1 MEKVRNNFSS
11 TLQNLSQTP
20 LKNMMSDKSLYAQ
33 EVSTGSRMKYIRSFL
48 FWFIIIIVLS
58 LYGFNIFKYLAQ
70 GTDIITALISPFTYV
85 IALLTGTT
93 VKTIIQNISQGGQTL
108 IAELTN
114 FFGALINFFSQ
125 FFSGSLKVAEKS
137 SVSAIDQLQSNITKD
152 KTNSVKSKKS
162 NQVVEEVAE
171 EAEDTE
177 EDDTNAKES
186 TLLKNERK
194 LAERS
199 REVSSEVKYSM
210 DKKEKTDPAPL
221 QTSSQEHGYCYI
233 GKNNN
238 IRNCAKVSSKNKCM
252 SGDIFPTMELC
263 INPNLRN

>member
-1 MEKVRNNFSS
+1 MEKVRNNLSY

-20 LKNMMSDKSLYAQ
+20 LKNMMGDNSLYNQ
-33 EVSTGSRMKYIRSFL
+33 DVSTGSRMKYIKSFL
-48 FWFIIIIVLS
+48 FWFVIIILLA

-108 IAELTN
+108 ITELSN

-137 SVSAIDQLQSNITKD
+137 SVSAIDQLQSNIVKD
-152 KTNSVKSKKS
+152 KTNSAESKKS
-162 NQVVEEVAE
+162 KQVVEEAVEAE
-171 EAEDTE
+171 EAE
-177 EDDTNAKES
+177 DTNAKES

-194 LAERS
+194 LAQRS
-199 REVSSEVKYSM
+199 REVSSEVKDSIN
-210 DKKEKTDPAPL
+210 KKEKTDPAPL
-221 QTSSQEHGYCYI
+221 QTSTQEHGYCYI

-238 IRNCAKVSSKNKCM
+238 VRNCAKVSSKNKCM
-252 SGDIFPTMELC
+252 SGDIFPTMDLC

>member
-1 MEKVRNNFSS
+1 MEKVRNNLSS
-11 TLQNLSQTP
+11 TLENLSQTP
-20 LKNMMSDKSLYAQ
+20 LKNMMSDKSLYTQ
-33 EVSTGSRMKYIRSFL
+33 DVSTGSRMKYIKSFV
-48 FWFIIIIVLS
+48 FWFVIIILLS

-70 GTDIITALISPFTYV
+70 GTDIITALISPFTYI
-85 IALLTGTT
+85 IALLTGNT
-93 VKTIIQNISQGGQTL
+93 VKTTIQNISQGGQTL
-108 IAELTN
+108 IAEFTN
-114 FFGALINFFSQ
+114 FFGAVINFFSQ

-137 SVSAIDQLQSNITKD
+137 SVSAIDQLQSNIVKD
-152 KTNSVKSKKS
+152 KTNSVESKKS
-162 NQVVEEVAE
+162 KQVPEEAE
-171 EAEDTE
+171 EA
-177 EDDTNAKES
+177 DDANAKES

-194 LAERS
+194 LAQRS
-199 REVSSEVKYSM
+199 REVSSEVKNSI
-210 DKKEKTDPAPL
+210 DKKEKTAPAPL

>member
-1 MEKVRNNFSS
+1 MEKVRNNLSYS
-11 TLQNLSQTP
+11 LQNLSQTP
-20 LKNMMSDKSLYAQ
+20 LKNMMSDNSLYNQ
-33 EVSTGSRMKYIRSFL
+33 DVSTGSRMKYIKSFL
-48 FWFIIIIVLS
+48 FWFVIIILLA

-108 IAELTN
+108 IAELSN

-125 FFSGSLKVAEKS
+125 FFSGSLKVAEKT
-137 SVSAIDQLQSNITKD
+137 SVSAIDQLQSNIIKD
-152 KTNSVKSKKS
+152 KTNSAESKKS
-162 NQVVEEVAE
+162 KQVVEEAE
-171 EAEDTE
+171 PEAEDT
-177 EDDTNAKES
+177 

-194 LAERS
+194 LAERN
-199 REVSSEVKYSM
+199 REVSSEVK
-210 DKKEKTDPAPL
+210 DTINKKEKTDPVPL
-221 QTSSQEHGYCYI
+221 QTSTLEHGYCYI

-238 IRNCAKVSSKNKCM
+238 VRNCAKVSSKNKCM
-252 SGDIFPTMELC
+252 SGDIFPTMDLC

>member
-1 MEKVRNNFSS
+1 MEKVRNNLSYS
-11 TLQNLSQTP
+11 LQNLSQTP
-20 LKNMMSDKSLYAQ
+20 LKNMMSDNSLYTQ
-33 EVSTGSRMKYIRSFL
+33 DVSTGSRMKYIKSFV
-48 FWFIIIIVLS
+48 FWFVIIILLA

-108 IAELTN
+108 ITELSN

-125 FFSGSLKVAEKS
+125 FFSGSLKVAEKT
-137 SVSAIDQLQSNITKD
+137 SVSAIDELQSNIVKD
-152 KTNSVKSKKS
+152 KTNSAESKKS
-162 NQVVEEVAE
+162 KQAVEEAVEAE
-171 EAEDTE
+171 ET
-177 EDDTNAKES
+177 

-194 LAERS
+194 LAERN
-199 REVSSEVKYSM
+199 REVSSEVK
-210 DKKEKTDPAPL
+210 DTINKKEKTDPAPL
-221 QTSSQEHGYCYI
+221 QTSTQEHGYCYI

-238 IRNCAKVSSKNKCM
+238 VRNCAKVSSKNKCM
-252 SGDIFPTMELC
+252 SGDIFPTMDLC

>member
-1 MEKVRNNFSS
+1 MEKVRNNLSS
-11 TLQNLSQTP
+11 TLENLSQTP
-20 LKNMMSDKSLYAQ
+20 LKNMMSDKSLYTQ
-33 EVSTGSRMKYIRSFL
+33 DVSTGSRMKYIKSFV
-48 FWFIIIIVLS
+48 FWFVIIILLS

-70 GTDIITALISPFTYV
+70 GTDIITALISPFTYI
-85 IALLTGTT
+85 IALLTGNT
-93 VKTIIQNISQGGQTL
+93 VKTTIQNISQGGQTL
-108 IAELTN
+108 IAEFTN

-137 SVSAIDQLQSNITKD
+137 SVSAIDQLQSNIVKD
-152 KTNSVKSKKS
+152 KTNSVESKKS
-162 NQVVEEVAE
+162 KHVPEEAE
-171 EAEDTE
+171 EA
-177 EDDTNAKES
+177 DDANAKES
-186 TLLKNERK
+186 TLLKTERR

-199 REVSSEVKYSM
+199 REVSSEVKNSI
-210 DKKEKTDPAPL
+210 DKKEKTDPVPL
-221 QTSSQEHGYCYI
+221 QTSTQEHGYCYI

>member
-1 MEKVRNNFSS
+1 MEKVRNNLSYS
-11 TLQNLSQTP
+11 LQNLSQTP
-20 LKNMMSDKSLYAQ
+20 LKNMMGDNSLYNQ
-33 EVSTGSRMKYIRSFL
+33 DVSTGSRMKYIKSFV
-48 FWFIIIIVLS
+48 FWFVIIILLA

-137 SVSAIDQLQSNITKD
+137 SVSAIDELQSNIVKD
-152 KTNSVKSKKS
+152 KTNSLESKKS
-162 NQVVEEVAE
+162 KQVVEETQE
-171 EAEDTE
+171 T
-177 EDDTNAKES
+177 DDADDANAKES
-186 TLLKNERK
+186 TLLKAERR

-199 REVSSEVKYSM
+199 REVSSEVKNSI

-221 QTSSQEHGYCYI
+221 QTSSQDHGYCYI

-238 IRNCAKVSSKNKCM
+238 VRNCAKVSSKNKCM

>member
-11 TLQNLSQTP
+11 TLENLSQTP
-20 LKNMMSDKSLYAQ
+20 LKNMMSDKSLYTQ
-33 EVSTGSRMKYIRSFL
+33 EVSTGSRMKYLKSFV
-48 FWFIIIIVLS
+48 FWFVIIILLS

-70 GTDIITALISPFTYV
+70 GTDIITALISPFTYI
-85 IALLTGTT
+85 IALLTGST
-93 VKTIIQNISQGGQTL
+93 VKTTIQNISQGGQTL
-108 IAELTN
+108 IAEFTN

-137 SVSAIDQLQSNITKD
+137 SVSAIDQLQSNIVKD
-152 KTNSVKSKKS
+152 KTNSVESKKS
-162 NQVVEEVAE
+162 KQVAE
-171 EAEDTE
+171 EE
-177 EDDTNAKES
+177 EEETDDANAKES
-186 TLLKNERK
+186 TLLKAERR

-199 REVSSEVKYSM
+199 REVSSEVKNSI
-210 DKKEKTDPAPL
+210 DKKEKTDPVPL
-221 QTSSQEHGYCYI
+221 QTSTQEHGYCYI

-238 IRNCAKVSSKNKCM
+238 VRNCAKVSSKNKCM

>member
-1 MEKVRNNFSS
+1 MEKVRNNLSYS
-11 TLQNLSQTP
+11 LQNLSQTP
-20 LKNMMSDKSLYAQ
+20 LKNMMSDNSLYNQ
-33 EVSTGSRMKYIRSFL
+33 DVSTGSRMKYIKSFL
-48 FWFIIIIVLS
+48 FWFVIIILLA

-108 IAELTN
+108 ITELSN

-125 FFSGSLKVAEKS
+125 FFSGSLKVAEKT
-137 SVSAIDQLQSNITKD
+137 SVSAIDQLQSNIVKD
-152 KTNSVKSKKS
+152 KTNSAESKKS
-162 NQVVEEVAE
+162 KQVVEEEVAE
-171 EAEDTE
+171 PEAEDT
-177 EDDTNAKES
+177 

-194 LAERS
+194 LAERN
-199 REVSSEVKYSM
+199 REVSSEVK
-210 DKKEKTDPAPL
+210 DTINKKEKTDPVPL
-221 QTSSQEHGYCYI
+221 QTSTQEHGYCYI

-238 IRNCAKVSSKNKCM
+238 VRNCAKVSSKNKCM
-252 SGDIFPTMELC
+252 SGDIFPTMDLC

>member
-1 MEKVRNNFSS
+1 V
-11 TLQNLSQTP
+11 
-20 LKNMMSDKSLYAQ
+20 
-33 EVSTGSRMKYIRSFL
+33 
-48 FWFIIIIVLS
+48 FWFVIIILLA

-108 IAELTN
+108 IAEFTN

-137 SVSAIDQLQSNITKD
+137 SVSAIDQLQSNIVKD
-152 KTNSVKSKKS
+152 KTNSAESKKS
-162 NQVVEEVAE
+162 KQVVKEAEPEAE
-171 EAEDTE
+171 ET
-177 EDDTNAKES
+177 

-194 LAERS
+194 LAERN
-199 REVSSEVKYSM
+199 REVSSEVK
-210 DKKEKTDPAPL
+210 DTINKKEKTDPAPL
-221 QTSSQEHGYCYI
+221 QTSTQEHGYCYI

-238 IRNCAKVSSKNKCM
+238 VRNCAKVSSKNKCM
-252 SGDIFPTMELC
+252 SGDIFPTMDLC

>member
-1 MEKVRNNFSS
+1 MEKVRNNLSS
-11 TLQNLSQTP
+11 TLENLSQTP
-20 LKNMMSDKSLYAQ
+20 LKNMMSDKSLYTQ
-33 EVSTGSRMKYIRSFL
+33 DVSTGSRMKYIKSFV
-48 FWFIIIIVLS
+48 FWFVIIILLS

-70 GTDIITALISPFTYV
+70 GTDIITALISPFTYI
-85 IALLTGTT
+85 IALLTGNT
-93 VKTIIQNISQGGQTL
+93 VKTTIQNISQGGQTL
-108 IAELTN
+108 IAEFTN

-137 SVSAIDQLQSNITKD
+137 SVSAIDQLQSNIIKD
-152 KTNSVKSKKS
+152 KTNSAESKKP
-162 NQVVEEVAE
+162 NQVQRNEEAE
-171 EAEDTE
+171 EAEDE
-177 EDDTNAKES
+177 YDTNAKES
-186 TLLKNERK
+186 TLLKTERR

-199 REVSSEVKYSM
+199 REVSSEVKNSI
-210 DKKEKTDPAPL
+210 DKKEKTAPAPL

>member
-1 MEKVRNNFSS
+1 MEKVRNNLSYS
-11 TLQNLSQTP
+11 LQNLSQTP
-20 LKNMMSDKSLYAQ
+20 LKNMMSDNSLYTQ
-33 EVSTGSRMKYIRSFL
+33 HVSTGSRMKYIKSFV
-48 FWFIIIIVLS
+48 FWFVIIIVLA

-93 VKTIIQNISQGGQTL
+93 LKTIIQNISQGGQTL
-108 IAELTN
+108 IAELSN

-125 FFSGSLKVAEKS
+125 FFSGSLKVAEKT
-137 SVSAIDQLQSNITKD
+137 SVSAIDELQSNIVKD
-152 KTNSVKSKKS
+152 KINSAESKKS
-162 NQVVEEVAE
+162 KQVVKEAEAVAVEDADAE
-171 EAEDTE
+171 ET
-177 EDDTNAKES
+177 

-199 REVSSEVKYSM
+199 REVSSEVK
-210 DKKEKTDPAPL
+210 DTINKKEKTDPVPL
-221 QTSSQEHGYCYI
+221 QTSTQDHGYCYI

-252 SGDIFPTMELC
+252 SGDIFPTMDLC

>member
-1 MEKVRNNFSS
+1 MEKVRNNLSYS
-11 TLQNLSQTP
+11 LQNLSQTP
-20 LKNMMSDKSLYAQ
+20 LKNMMSDNSLYNQ
-33 EVSTGSRMKYIRSFL
+33 DVSTGSRMKYIKSFL
-48 FWFIIIIVLS
+48 FWFVIIILLA

-108 IAELTN
+108 IAELSN

-125 FFSGSLKVAEKS
+125 FFSGSLKVAEKT
-137 SVSAIDQLQSNITKD
+137 SVSAIDQLQSNIVKD
-152 KTNSVKSKKS
+152 KTNSAESKRSK
-162 NQVVEEVAE
+162 QVQVEEVAE
-171 EAEDTE
+171 EAEAE
-177 EDDTNAKES
+177 ET

-194 LAERS
+194 LAERN
-199 REVSSEVKYSM
+199 REVSSEVK
-210 DKKEKTDPAPL
+210 DTINKKEKTDPAPL
-221 QTSSQEHGYCYI
+221 QTSTQEHGYCYI

-238 IRNCAKVSSKNKCM
+238 VRNCAKVSSKNKCM
-252 SGDIFPTMELC
+252 SGDIFPTMDLC

>member
-1 MEKVRNNFSS
+1 MEKVRNNLSYS
-11 TLQNLSQTP
+11 LQNLSQTP
-20 LKNMMSDKSLYAQ
+20 LKNMMGDNSLYNQ
-33 EVSTGSRMKYIRSFL
+33 DVSTGSRMKYIKSFV
-48 FWFIIIIVLS
+48 FWFVIIILLA

-108 IAELTN
+108 ITELSN

-137 SVSAIDQLQSNITKD
+137 SVSAIDQLQSNIVKD
-152 KTNSVKSKKS
+152 KTNSAESKKS
-162 NQVVEEVAE
+162 KQVVEEAVEAEAE
-171 EAEDTE
+171 EAEDTI
-177 EDDTNAKES
+177 
-186 TLLKNERK
+186 LLKNERK
-194 LAERS
+194 LAQRS
-199 REVSSEVKYSM
+199 REVSSEVKNSIN
-210 DKKEKTDPAPL
+210 KKEKTDPAPL
-221 QTSSQEHGYCYI
+221 QTSTQEHGYCYI

-238 IRNCAKVSSKNKCM
+238 VRNCAKVSSKNKCM
-252 SGDIFPTMELC
+252 SGDIFPTMDLC

>member
-1 MEKVRNNFSS
+1 MEKVRNNLSYS
-11 TLQNLSQTP
+11 LQNLSQTP
-20 LKNMMSDKSLYAQ
+20 LKNMMSDNSLYTQ
-33 EVSTGSRMKYIRSFL
+33 DVSTSSRMKYIKSFL
-48 FWFIIIIVLS
+48 FWFVIIILLA

-108 IAELTN
+108 IAELSN

-125 FFSGSLKVAEKS
+125 FFSGSLKVAEKT
-137 SVSAIDQLQSNITKD
+137 SVSAIDQLQSNIIKD
-152 KTNSVKSKKS
+152 KTNSAESKKS
-162 NQVVEEVAE
+162 KQVVEEEVAE
-171 EAEDTE
+171 PEPEAEDT
-177 EDDTNAKES
+177 

-194 LAERS
+194 LAQRN
-199 REVSSEVKYSM
+199 REVSSEVK
-210 DKKEKTDPAPL
+210 DTINKKEKTDPVPL
-221 QTSSQEHGYCYI
+221 QTSTLEHGYCYI

-238 IRNCAKVSSKNKCM
+238 VRNCAKVSSKNKCM
-252 SGDIFPTMELC
+252 SGDIFPTMDLC

>member
-1 MEKVRNNFSS
+1 MEKVRNNLSYS
-11 TLQNLSQTP
+11 LQNLSQTP
-20 LKNMMSDKSLYAQ
+20 LKNMMGDNSLYNQ
-33 EVSTGSRMKYIRSFL
+33 DVSTGSRMKYIKSFV
-48 FWFIIIIVLS
+48 FWFVIIILLA

-108 IAELTN
+108 ITELSN

-137 SVSAIDQLQSNITKD
+137 SVSAIDQLQSNIVKD
-152 KTNSVKSKKS
+152 KTNSAESKKS
-162 NQVVEEVAE
+162 KQVVEEAVEAE
-171 EAEDTE
+171 EAE
-177 EDDTNAKES
+177 DTNAKES

-194 LAERS
+194 LAQRS
-199 REVSSEVKYSM
+199 REVSSEVKDSIN
-210 DKKEKTDPAPL
+210 KKEKTDPAPL
-221 QTSSQEHGYCYI
+221 QTSTQEHGYCYI

-238 IRNCAKVSSKNKCM
+238 VRNCAKVSSKNKCM
-252 SGDIFPTMELC
+252 SGDIFPTMDLC

>member
-1 MEKVRNNFSS
+1 MEKVRNNLSYS
-11 TLQNLSQTP
+11 LQNLSQTP
-20 LKNMMSDKSLYAQ
+20 LKNMMSDNSLYTQ
-33 EVSTGSRMKYIRSFL
+33 DVSTGSRMKYIKSFL
-48 FWFIIIIVLS
+48 FWFVIIILLA

-108 IAELTN
+108 ITELSN

-125 FFSGSLKVAEKS
+125 FFSGSLKVAEKT
-137 SVSAIDQLQSNITKD
+137 SVSAIDQLQSNIIKD
-152 KTNSVKSKKS
+152 KTNSAESKKS
-162 NQVVEEVAE
+162 KQVVKEAEPESEAE
-171 EAEDTE
+171 ET
-177 EDDTNAKES
+177 

-194 LAERS
+194 LAERN
-199 REVSSEVKYSM
+199 REVSSEVK
-210 DKKEKTDPAPL
+210 DTINKKEKTDPVPL
-221 QTSSQEHGYCYI
+221 QTSTQEHGYCYI

-238 IRNCAKVSSKNKCM
+238 VRNCAKVSSKNKCM
-252 SGDIFPTMELC
+252 SGDIFPTMDLC

>member
-1 MEKVRNNFSS
+1 MEKVRNNLSYS
-11 TLQNLSQTP
+11 LQNLSQTP
-20 LKNMMSDKSLYAQ
+20 LKNMMSDNSLYNQ
-33 EVSTGSRMKYIRSFL
+33 DVSTGSRMKYIKSFV
-48 FWFIIIIVLS
+48 FWFVIIILLA

-108 IAELTN
+108 IAELSN

-125 FFSGSLKVAEKS
+125 FFSGSLKVAEKT
-137 SVSAIDQLQSNITKD
+137 SVSAIDELQSNIIKD
-152 KTNSVKSKKS
+152 KTNSAESKKS
-162 NQVVEEVAE
+162 KQVVKEEVAE
-171 EAEDTE
+171 AEPEAEET
-177 EDDTNAKES
+177 

-194 LAERS
+194 LAERK
-199 REVSSEVKYSM
+199 REVSSEVK
-210 DKKEKTDPAPL
+210 DTINKKEKTDPVPL
-221 QTSSQEHGYCYI
+221 QTSTLEHGYCYI

-238 IRNCAKVSSKNKCM
+238 VRNCAKVSSKNKCM
-252 SGDIFPTMELC
+252 SGDIFPTMDLC

>member
-1 MEKVRNNFSS
+1 MEKVRNNLSYS
-11 TLQNLSQTP
+11 LQNLSQTP
-20 LKNMMSDKSLYAQ
+20 LKNMMSDNSLYTQ
-33 EVSTGSRMKYIRSFL
+33 DVSTGSRMKYIKSFV
-48 FWFIIIIVLS
+48 FWFVIIILLA

-108 IAELTN
+108 ITELSN

-125 FFSGSLKVAEKS
+125 FFSGSLKVAEKT
-137 SVSAIDQLQSNITKD
+137 SVSAIDELQSNIVKD
-152 KTNSVKSKKS
+152 KTNSAESKKS
-162 NQVVEEVAE
+162 KQAVEEAVEEAVEAE
-171 EAEDTE
+171 ET
-177 EDDTNAKES
+177 

-194 LAERS
+194 LAERN
-199 REVSSEVKYSM
+199 REVSSEVK
-210 DKKEKTDPAPL
+210 DTINKKEKTDPAPL
-221 QTSSQEHGYCYI
+221 QTSTQEHGYCYI

-238 IRNCAKVSSKNKCM
+238 VRNCAKVSSKNKCM
-252 SGDIFPTMELC
+252 SGDIFPTMDLC

>member
-1 MEKVRNNFSS
+1 MEKVRNNLSYS
-11 TLQNLSQTP
+11 LQNLSQTP
-20 LKNMMSDKSLYAQ
+20 LKNMMSDNSLYTQ
-33 EVSTGSRMKYIRSFL
+33 DVSTGSRMKYIKSFL
-48 FWFIIIIVLS
+48 FWFVIIILLA

-108 IAELTN
+108 ITELSN

-125 FFSGSLKVAEKS
+125 FFSGSLKVAEKT
-137 SVSAIDQLQSNITKD
+137 SVSAIDQLQSNIIKD
-152 KTNSVKSKKS
+152 KTNSAESKKS
-162 NQVVEEVAE
+162 KQVVKEEVAE
-171 EAEDTE
+171 PEPE
-177 EDDTNAKES
+177 ET

-194 LAERS
+194 LAQRN
-199 REVSSEVKYSM
+199 REVSSEVK
-210 DKKEKTDPAPL
+210 DTINKKEKTDPVPL
-221 QTSSQEHGYCYI
+221 QTSTQEHGYCYI

-238 IRNCAKVSSKNKCM
+238 VRNCAKVSSKNKCM
-252 SGDIFPTMELC
+252 SGDIFPTMDLC

>member
-1 MEKVRNNFSS
+1 
-11 TLQNLSQTP
+11 
-20 LKNMMSDKSLYAQ
+20 
-33 EVSTGSRMKYIRSFL
+33 MKYIKSFL
-48 FWFIIIIVLS
+48 FWFVIIILLA

-108 IAELTN
+108 ITELSN

-137 SVSAIDQLQSNITKD
+137 SVSAIDQLQSNIVKD
-152 KTNSVKSKKS
+152 KTNSAESKKS
-162 NQVVEEVAE
+162 KQVVEEAVEAE
-171 EAEDTE
+171 EAE
-177 EDDTNAKES
+177 DTNAKES

-194 LAERS
+194 LAQRS
-199 REVSSEVKYSM
+199 REVSSEVKDSIN
-210 DKKEKTDPAPL
+210 KKEKTDPAPL
-221 QTSSQEHGYCYI
+221 QTSTQEHGYCYI

-238 IRNCAKVSSKNKCM
+238 VRNCAKVSSKNKCM
-252 SGDIFPTMELC
+252 SGDIFPTMDLC